1 MIWRNFKV
9 SFFIAKYDSFFKNN
23 SYNRWLNKRKD
34 YVMNYYEK
42 IKNELIN
49 NEVYKKVKDYSK
61 NRSDLNTYYK
71 VGKLLNDAGKSYGEG
86 IIKKYSMRLETDLG
100 KKYNER
106 TLRRFRQF
114 YNLFNKQKWSTVS
127 TKLLWSNYVELF
139 KMDDINKINYYIKI
153 TEEQNLSVRK
163 LRDRIKSREYERL
176 DDNTK
181 EKLINKEKVNAG
193 DLIKDPIFIKNKFDT
208 GKISE
213 KMLMS
218 FILEDIPSFLK
229 QLGEGFTFIENEYP
243 IKIGNRYNYIDMLLY
258 NIYDNCYVVIELKI
272 NEIKKEHIG
281 QVETYMNVID
291 KNLRTI
297 NQSPTIGIIVCKKK
311 NGYLF
316 KYVTN
321 KKIYEREYEL
331 V

>member
-1 MIWRNFKV
+1 
-9 SFFIAKYDSFFKNN
+9 
-23 SYNRWLNKRKD
+23 
-34 YVMNYYEK
+34 MNYYEK

-71 VGKLLNDAGKSYGEG
+71 VGKLLNDAGKSYDEG
-86 IIKKYSMRLETDLG
+86 IIKKYSDRLTKELG
-100 KKYNER
+100 KGYTFSALSRMK
-106 TLRRFRQF
+106 QF
-114 YNLFNKQKWSTVS
+114 FNISNKLATVS
-127 TKLLWSNYVELF
+127 QLLSWSHYVELLSLN
-139 KMDDINKINYYIKI
+139 DINKINYYIRI

-163 LRDRIKSREYERL
+163 LRERIKSREYERL

-193 DLIKDPIFIKNKFDT
+193 DLIKDPILIRNKFDT
-208 GKISE
+208 SKISE
-213 KMLMS
+213 KMLLETIMDNLEEFLSEFGDGYS
-218 FILEDIPSFLK
+218 FIKS
-229 QLGEGFTFIENEYP
+229 EYP
-243 IKIGNRYNYIDMLLY
+243 IKIGDRYNYIDMLLY
-258 NIYDNCYVVIELKI
+258 NIYDNCYAVIELKI

-281 QVETYMNVID
+281 QVETYMNFID

-297 NQSPTIGIIVCKKK
+297 NQGSTIGIIVCKKK

-321 KKIYEREYEL
+321 ENIYEREYEL

>member
-1 MIWRNFKV
+1 
-9 SFFIAKYDSFFKNN
+9 
-23 SYNRWLNKRKD
+23 
-34 YVMNYYEK
+34 MNYYEK

-71 VGKLLNDAGKSYGEG
+71 VGELLNDAGKSYGEG
-86 IIKKYSMRLETDLG
+86 IIKKYSDRLTKELG
-100 KKYNER
+100 KGYTFSALSRMK
-106 TLRRFRQF
+106 QF
-114 YNLFNKQKWSTVS
+114 FNISNKLATVS
-127 TKLLWSNYVELF
+127 QLLSWSHYVELLSLN
-139 KMDDINKINYYIKI
+139 DINKINYYIRI

-163 LRDRIKSREYERL
+163 LRKRIKSREYERL

-181 EKLINKEKVNAG
+181 EKLINKEEINTG
-193 DLIKDPIFIKNKFDT
+193 DLIKDPILIRNKFDT
-208 GKISE
+208 SKISE
-213 KMLMS
+213 KMLLETIMDNLEEFLSEFGDGYS
-218 FILEDIPSFLK
+218 FIKS
-229 QLGEGFTFIENEYP
+229 EYP
-243 IKIGNRYNYIDMLLY
+243 IKIGDRYNYIDMLLY
-258 NIYDNCYVVIELKI
+258 NIYDNCYAVIELKI

-281 QVETYMNVID
+281 QIETYMNFID

-297 NQSPTIGIIVCKKK
+297 NQGPTIGIIVCKKK

>member
-1 MIWRNFKV
+1 
-9 SFFIAKYDSFFKNN
+9 
-23 SYNRWLNKRKD
+23 
-34 YVMNYYEK
+34 MNYYEK

-86 IIKKYSMRLETDLG
+86 IIKKYSDMLTKELG
-100 KKYNER
+100 KGYTFSALSRMK
-106 TLRRFRQF
+106 QF
-114 YNLFNKQKWSTVS
+114 FNISNKLATMSQLLSWSH
-127 TKLLWSNYVELF
+127 YVELLSLN
-139 KMDDINKINYYIKI
+139 DINKINYYIRI

-163 LRDRIKSREYERL
+163 LRKRIKSHEYERL
-176 DDNTK
+176 DDKTK
-181 EKLINKEKVNAG
+181 EKLINKEEINAG
-193 DLIKDPIFIKNKFDT
+193 DLIKDPILIRNKFDT
-208 GKISE
+208 SRISE
-213 KMLMS
+213 KMLLETIMDNLEEFLSEFGNEYS
-218 FILEDIPSFLK
+218 FIKS
-229 QLGEGFTFIENEYP
+229 EYP
-243 IKIGNRYNYIDMLLY
+243 IKIGDRYNYVDMLLY

-281 QVETYMNVID
+281 QIETYMNFID

-297 NQSPTIGIIVCKKK
+297 NQGPTIGIIVCKKK

-321 KKIYEREYEL
+321 ENIYEREYEL

>member
-1 MIWRNFKV
+1 
-9 SFFIAKYDSFFKNN
+9 
-23 SYNRWLNKRKD
+23 
-34 YVMNYYEK
+34 MNYYKK

-86 IIKKYSMRLETDLG
+86 IIKKYSDKLTKEFGR
-100 KKYNER
+100 KYNYR
-106 TLRRFRQF
+106 
-114 YNLFNKQKWSTVS
+114 NLFIMRKFYIIFKDENVNALRSQLSWTHYRE
-127 TKLLWSNYVELF
+127 LLTLNN
-139 KMDDINKINYYIKI
+139 INEIKYYIKI
-153 TEEQNLSVRK
+153 AETQNLSYRK
-163 LRDRIKSREYERL
+163 LRKRIKSREYERL
-176 DDNTK
+176 DDKTK
-181 EKLINKEKVNAG
+181 EKLINKEKINAG
-193 DLIKDPIFIKNKFDT
+193 DLINDPILIRNKFDT
-208 GKISE
+208 DKISE

-218 FILEDIPSFLK
+218 FILEDIPGFLK

-243 IKIGNRYNYIDMLLY
+243 IKIGDRYNYIDILLY

-281 QVETYMNVID
+281 QVEMYMNFID
-291 KNLRTI
+291 KNLRTV
-297 NQSPTIGIIVCKKK
+297 NQCPTIGIIVCKKK
-311 NGYLF
+311 NCYLF

-321 KKIYEREYEL
+321 ENIYEREYEL

>member
-1 MIWRNFKV
+1 
-9 SFFIAKYDSFFKNN
+9 
-23 SYNRWLNKRKD
+23 
-34 YVMNYYEK
+34 MNYYKK

-49 NEVYKKVKDYSK
+49 NEVNKKVKDYSK

-86 IIKKYSMRLETDLG
+86 IIKKYSDKLTKEFGR
-100 KKYNER
+100 KYNYR
-106 TLRRFRQF
+106 
-114 YNLFNKQKWSTVS
+114 NLFIMRKFYIIFKDENVNALRSQLSWTHYRE
-127 TKLLWSNYVELF
+127 LLTLNN
-139 KMDDINKINYYIKI
+139 INEIKYYIKI
-153 TEEQNLSVRK
+153 AETQNLSYRK
-163 LRDRIKSREYERL
+163 LRERIKSREYERL
-176 DDNTK
+176 DDKTK
-181 EKLINKEKVNAG
+181 EKLINKEKINAG
-193 DLIKDPIFIKNKFDT
+193 DLIKDPILIRNKFDT
-208 GKISE
+208 DKISE

-218 FILEDIPSFLK
+218 FILEDIPIFLK

-243 IKIGNRYNYIDMLLY
+243 IKIGDRYNYIDMLLY

-281 QVETYMNVID
+281 QVEMYMNFID
-291 KNLRTI
+291 KNLRTV
-297 NQSPTIGIIVCKKK
+297 NQGPTIGIIVCKKK

-321 KKIYEREYEL
+321 EKIYEREYEL

>member
-1 MIWRNFKV
+1 
-9 SFFIAKYDSFFKNN
+9 
-23 SYNRWLNKRKD
+23 
-34 YVMNYYEK
+34 MNYYEK

-71 VGKLLNDAGKSYGEG
+71 VGKLLKDAGKSYGEG
-86 IIKKYSMRLETDLG
+86 IIKKYSDMLTKELG
-100 KKYNER
+100 KGYGLSNLKNM
-106 TLRRFRQF
+106 RRF
-114 YNLFNKQKWSTVS
+114 YNIAKSQTVS
-127 TKLLWSNYVELF
+127 DLLSWSHYVELL
-139 KMDDINKINYYIKI
+139 KIDDINKINYYIRI
-153 TEEQNLSVRK
+153 SEEQNLSYRK
-163 LRDRIKSREYERL
+163 LRERIKSREYERL

-193 DLIKDPIFIKNKFDT
+193 DLIKNPILIKNKFDT
-208 GKISE
+208 NKISE

-243 IKIGNRYNYIDMLLY
+243 IKIGDRYNYIDILLY

-281 QVETYMNVID
+281 QVEMYMNFID

>member
-1 MIWRNFKV
+1 
-9 SFFIAKYDSFFKNN
+9 
-23 SYNRWLNKRKD
+23 
-34 YVMNYYEK
+34 MNYYKK

-86 IIKKYSMRLETDLG
+86 IIKKYSDKLTKEFGR
-100 KKYNER
+100 KYNYR
-106 TLRRFRQF
+106 
-114 YNLFNKQKWSTVS
+114 NLFIMRKFYIIFKDENVNALRSQLSWTHYRE
-127 TKLLWSNYVELF
+127 LLTLNN
-139 KMDDINKINYYIKI
+139 INEIKYYIKI
-153 TEEQNLSVRK
+153 AETQNLSYRK
-163 LRDRIKSREYERL
+163 LRERIKSREYERL
-176 DDNTK
+176 DDKTK
-181 EKLINKEKVNAG
+181 EKLINKEKINAG
-193 DLIKDPIFIKNKFDT
+193 DLINDPILIRNKFDT
-208 GKISE
+208 DKISE

-218 FILEDIPSFLK
+218 FILEDIPIFLK

-243 IKIGNRYNYIDMLLY
+243 IKIGDRYNYIDILLY

-281 QVETYMNVID
+281 QIETYMNFID

-297 NQSPTIGIIVCKKK
+297 NQGPTIGIIVCKKK

-316 KYVTN
+316 KFVTN
-321 KKIYEREYEL
+321 ENIYEREYEL

>member
-1 MIWRNFKV
+1 
-9 SFFIAKYDSFFKNN
+9 
-23 SYNRWLNKRKD
+23 
-34 YVMNYYEK
+34 MNYYEK

-86 IIKKYSMRLETDLG
+86 IIKKYSDRLTKELG
-100 KKYNER
+100 KGYTFSALSRMK
-106 TLRRFRQF
+106 QF
-114 YNLFNKQKWSTVS
+114 FNISNKLATVS
-127 TKLLWSNYVELF
+127 QLLSWSHYVELLSLN
-139 KMDDINKINYYIKI
+139 DINKINYYIRI

-163 LRDRIKSREYERL
+163 LRERIKSREYERL

-181 EKLINKEKVNAG
+181 EKLINKEEINAG
-193 DLIKDPIFIKNKFDT
+193 DLIKDPILIRNKFDT
-208 GKISE
+208 SKISE
-213 KMLMS
+213 KMLLETIMDNLEEFLSEFGDGYS
-218 FILEDIPSFLK
+218 FIKS
-229 QLGEGFTFIENEYP
+229 EYP
-243 IKIGNRYNYIDMLLY
+243 IKIGDRYNYIDMLLY

-281 QVETYMNVID
+281 QVETYMNFID
-291 KNLRTI
+291 KNLKTI
-297 NQSPTIGIIVCKKK
+297 NQAPTIGIIVCKKK

>member
-1 MIWRNFKV
+1 
-9 SFFIAKYDSFFKNN
+9 
-23 SYNRWLNKRKD
+23 
-34 YVMNYYEK
+34 MNYYKK

-86 IIKKYSMRLETDLG
+86 IIKKYSDRLTKELG
-100 KKYNER
+100 KGYGLSNLKNM
-106 TLRRFRQF
+106 RRF
-114 YNLFNKQKWSTVS
+114 YNIAKSQTVS
-127 TKLLWSNYVELF
+127 DLLSWSHYVELL
-139 KMDDINKINYYIKI
+139 KIDDINKINYYIRI

-163 LRDRIKSREYERL
+163 LRERIKSREYERL

-181 EKLINKEKVNAG
+181 EKLINKEEINAG
-193 DLIKDPIFIKNKFDT
+193 DLIKDPILIRNKFDT
-208 GKISE
+208 SKISE
-213 KMLMS
+213 KMLLETIMDNLEEFLSEFGDGYS
-218 FILEDIPSFLK
+218 FIKS
-229 QLGEGFTFIENEYP
+229 EYP
-243 IKIGNRYNYIDMLLY
+243 IKIGDRYNYIDMLLY
-258 NIYDNCYVVIELKI
+258 NIYDNCYAVIELKI

-281 QVETYMNVID
+281 QIETYMNVID
-291 KNLRTI
+291 KNLKTI
-297 NQSPTIGIIVCKKK
+297 NQNQTIGIIVCKKK

>member
-1 MIWRNFKV
+1 M
-9 SFFIAKYDSFFKNN
+9 
-23 SYNRWLNKRKD
+23 D
-34 YVMNYYEK
+34 YYKK

-86 IIKKYSMRLETDLG
+86 IIKKYSDRLTKELG
-100 KKYNER
+100 KGYGLSNLKNM
-106 TLRRFRQF
+106 RRF
-114 YNLFNKQKWSTVS
+114 YNVAKSQSLIGQLSWTHYCM
-127 TKLLWSNYVELF
+127 LLPL
-139 KMDDINKINYYIKI
+139 KDINKINYYIKI

-181 EKLINKEKVNAG
+181 SKLINKEKVNVG
-193 DLIKDPIFIKNKFDT
+193 DLIKDPILIRNKFDT
-208 GKISE
+208 SRISE
-213 KMLMS
+213 KMLLETIMDNLEEFLSEFGDGYS
-218 FILEDIPSFLK
+218 FIK
-229 QLGEGFTFIENEYP
+229 GEYP
-243 IKIGNRYNYIDMLLY
+243 IKIGDRYNYIDMLLY

-291 KNLRTI
+291 KNLKTI
-297 NQSPTIGIIVCKKK
+297 NQGPTIGIIVCKKK

>member
-1 MIWRNFKV
+1 
-9 SFFIAKYDSFFKNN
+9 
-23 SYNRWLNKRKD
+23 
-34 YVMNYYEK
+34 MNYYEK

-86 IIKKYSMRLETDLG
+86 IIKKYSDKLTKEFGR
-100 KKYNER
+100 KYNYR
-106 TLRRFRQF
+106 
-114 YNLFNKQKWSTVS
+114 NLFIMRKFYIIFKDENVNALRSQLSWTHYRE
-127 TKLLWSNYVELF
+127 LLTLNN
-139 KMDDINKINYYIKI
+139 INEIKYYIKI
-153 TEEQNLSVRK
+153 TEEQNLSYRK
-163 LRDRIKSREYERL
+163 LRKRIKSREYERL
-176 DDNTK
+176 DDKTK

-193 DLIKDPIFIKNKFDT
+193 DLIKNPILIKNKFDT
-208 GKISE
+208 NKISE

-243 IKIGNRYNYIDMLLY
+243 IKIGDRYNYIDILLY

-281 QVETYMNVID
+281 QVEMYMNFID
-291 KNLRTI
+291 KNLRTV
-297 NQSPTIGIIVCKKK
+297 NQCPTIGIIVCKKK

-321 KKIYEREYEL
+321 ENIYEREYEL

>member
-1 MIWRNFKV
+1 
-9 SFFIAKYDSFFKNN
+9 
-23 SYNRWLNKRKD
+23 
-34 YVMNYYEK
+34 MNYYKK

-86 IIKKYSMRLETDLG
+86 IIKKYSDKLTKEFGR
-100 KKYNER
+100 KYNYR
-106 TLRRFRQF
+106 
-114 YNLFNKQKWSTVS
+114 NLFIMRKFYIIFKDENVNALRSQLSWTHYRE
-127 TKLLWSNYVELF
+127 LLTLNN
-139 KMDDINKINYYIKI
+139 INEIKYYIKI
-153 TEEQNLSVRK
+153 AETQNLSYRK
-163 LRDRIKSREYERL
+163 LRKRIKSREYERL
-176 DDNTK
+176 DDKTK
-181 EKLINKEKVNAG
+181 EKLINKEKINAG
-193 DLIKDPIFIKNKFDT
+193 DLINDPILIRNKFDT
-208 GKISE
+208 DKISE

-243 IKIGNRYNYIDMLLY
+243 IKIGDRYNYIDILLY

-281 QVETYMNVID
+281 QIETYMNFID
-291 KNLRTI
+291 KNLRTV
-297 NQSPTIGIIVCKKK
+297 NQGSTIGIIVCKKK

-321 KKIYEREYEL
+321 EKIYEREYKL

>member
-1 MIWRNFKV
+1 
-9 SFFIAKYDSFFKNN
+9 
-23 SYNRWLNKRKD
+23 
-34 YVMNYYEK
+34 MNYYEK

-86 IIKKYSMRLETDLG
+86 IIKKYSDRLTKELG
-100 KKYNER
+100 KGYTFSALSRMK
-106 TLRRFRQF
+106 QF
-114 YNLFNKQKWSTVS
+114 FNISNKLATVS
-127 TKLLWSNYVELF
+127 QLLSQSHYVELL
-139 KMDDINKINYYIKI
+139 KIDDINEINYYIRI

-176 DDNTK
+176 DDKTK
-181 EKLINKEKVNAG
+181 EKLINKEKINAG
-193 DLIKDPIFIKNKFDT
+193 DLIKDPILIRNKFDT
-208 GKISE
+208 DKISE
-213 KMLMS
+213 KMLLETIMDNLEEFLSEFGDGYS
-218 FILEDIPSFLK
+218 FIKS
-229 QLGEGFTFIENEYP
+229 EYP
-243 IKIGNRYNYIDMLLY
+243 IKIGDRYNYIDMLLY
-258 NIYDNCYVVIELKI
+258 NIYDNCYAVIELKI

-281 QVETYMNVID
+281 QVETYMNFID

-297 NQSPTIGIIVCKKK
+297 NQGPTIGIIVCKKK

-321 KKIYEREYEL
+321 EKIYEREYKL

>member
-1 MIWRNFKV
+1 
-9 SFFIAKYDSFFKNN
+9 
-23 SYNRWLNKRKD
+23 
-34 YVMNYYEK
+34 MNYYKK

-49 NEVYKKVKDYSK
+49 NEVNKKVKDYSK

-86 IIKKYSMRLETDLG
+86 IIKKYSDKLTKEFGR
-100 KKYNER
+100 KYNYR
-106 TLRRFRQF
+106 
-114 YNLFNKQKWSTVS
+114 NLFIMRKFYIIFKDENVNALRSQLSWTHYRE
-127 TKLLWSNYVELF
+127 LLTLNN
-139 KMDDINKINYYIKI
+139 INEIKYYIKI
-153 TEEQNLSVRK
+153 AETQNLSYRK
-163 LRDRIKSREYERL
+163 LRKRIKSREYERL
-176 DDNTK
+176 DDKTK
-181 EKLINKEKVNAG
+181 EKLINKEKINAG
-193 DLIKDPIFIKNKFDT
+193 DLINDPILIRNKFDT
-208 GKISE
+208 DKISE

-243 IKIGNRYNYIDMLLY
+243 IKIGDRYNYIDILLY

-281 QVETYMNVID
+281 QIETYMNFID

-297 NQSPTIGIIVCKKK
+297 NQGPTIGIIVCKKK

-321 KKIYEREYEL
+321 EKIYEREYKL

>member
-1 MIWRNFKV
+1 
-9 SFFIAKYDSFFKNN
+9 
-23 SYNRWLNKRKD
+23 
-34 YVMNYYEK
+34 MNYYKK

-49 NEVYKKVKDYSK
+49 NELYKKVKDYSK

-86 IIKKYSMRLETDLG
+86 IIKKYSDKLTKEFGR
-100 KKYNER
+100 KYNYR
-106 TLRRFRQF
+106 
-114 YNLFNKQKWSTVS
+114 NLFIMRKFYIIFKDENVNALRSQLSWTHYRE
-127 TKLLWSNYVELF
+127 LLTLNN
-139 KMDDINKINYYIKI
+139 INEIKYYIKI
-153 TEEQNLSVRK
+153 AETQNLSYRK
-163 LRDRIKSREYERL
+163 LRKRIKSREYERL
-176 DDNTK
+176 DDKTK
-181 EKLINKEKVNAG
+181 EKLINKEKINAG
-193 DLIKDPIFIKNKFDT
+193 DLINDPILIRNKFDT
-208 GKISE
+208 DKISE

-243 IKIGNRYNYIDMLLY
+243 IKIGDRYNYIDILLY

-281 QVETYMNVID
+281 QIETYMNFID
-291 KNLRTI
+291 KNLRTV
-297 NQSPTIGIIVCKKK
+297 NQGPTIGIIVCKKK

-321 KKIYEREYEL
+321 EKIYEREYKL

>member
-1 MIWRNFKV
+1 
-9 SFFIAKYDSFFKNN
+9 
-23 SYNRWLNKRKD
+23 
-34 YVMNYYEK
+34 MNYYEK

-86 IIKKYSMRLETDLG
+86 IIKKYSYRLTKELG
-100 KKYNER
+100 KGY
-106 TLRRFRQF
+106 
-114 YNLFNKQKWSTVS
+114 TVS
-127 TKLLWSNYVELF
+127 ALSRMKQFFNISNKLATVSQLLSWSHYVELLSLN
-139 KMDDINKINYYIKI
+139 DINKINYYIRI
-153 TEEQNLSVRK
+153 AEEQNLSVRK
-163 LRDRIKSREYERL
+163 LRKRIKSREYERI

-181 EKLINKEKVNAG
+181 EKLINKEEINVG
-193 DLIKDPIFIKNKFDT
+193 DLIKDPILIRNKFDT
-208 GKISE
+208 DKISE
-213 KMLMS
+213 KMLLETIMDNLEEFLSEFGDGYS
-218 FILEDIPSFLK
+218 FIKS
-229 QLGEGFTFIENEYP
+229 EYP
-243 IKIGNRYNYIDMLLY
+243 IKIGDRYNYIDMLLY

-291 KNLRTI
+291 ENLRSV
-297 NQSPTIGIIVCKKK
+297 NQNPTIGIIVCKKK

>member
-1 MIWRNFKV
+1 
-9 SFFIAKYDSFFKNN
+9 
-23 SYNRWLNKRKD
+23 
-34 YVMNYYEK
+34 MNYYEK

-86 IIKKYSMRLETDLG
+86 IIKKYSDRLTKELG
-100 KKYNER
+100 KGYGLSNLKNM
-106 TLRRFRQF
+106 RRF
-114 YNLFNKQKWSTVS
+114 YNIAKSQTVS
-127 TKLLWSNYVELF
+127 DLLSWSHYVELL
-139 KMDDINKINYYIKI
+139 KIDDINKINYYIRI

-163 LRDRIKSREYERL
+163 LRERIKSSEYERL

-181 EKLINKEKVNAG
+181 EKLINKENVNAG
-193 DLIKDPIFIKNKFDT
+193 DLIKDPILIRNKFDT
-208 GKISE
+208 SKISE
-213 KMLMS
+213 KMLLETIMDNLEEFLSEFGDGYS
-218 FILEDIPSFLK
+218 FIKS
-229 QLGEGFTFIENEYP
+229 EYP
-243 IKIGNRYNYIDMLLY
+243 IKIGDRYNYIDMLLY
-258 NIYDNCYVVIELKI
+258 NIYDNCYAVIELKI

-281 QVETYMNVID
+281 QVETYMNFID

-297 NQSPTIGIIVCKKK
+297 NQGPTIGIIVCKKK

>member
-1 MIWRNFKV
+1 
-9 SFFIAKYDSFFKNN
+9 
-23 SYNRWLNKRKD
+23 
-34 YVMNYYEK
+34 MNYYEK

-86 IIKKYSMRLETDLG
+86 IIKKYSDRLTKELG
-100 KKYNER
+100 KGYTFSALSRMK
-106 TLRRFRQF
+106 QF
-114 YNLFNKQKWSTVS
+114 FNISNKLATVS
-127 TKLLWSNYVELF
+127 QLLSWSHYVELLSLN
-139 KMDDINKINYYIKI
+139 DINKINYYIRI

-163 LRDRIKSREYERL
+163 LRERIKSREYERL

-193 DLIKDPIFIKNKFDT
+193 DLIKDPILIRNKFDT
-208 GKISE
+208 SKISE
-213 KMLMS
+213 KMLLETIMDNLEEFLSEFGDGYS
-218 FILEDIPSFLK
+218 FIKS
-229 QLGEGFTFIENEYP
+229 EYP
-243 IKIGNRYNYIDMLLY
+243 IKIGDRYNYIDMLLY
-258 NIYDNCYVVIELKI
+258 NIYDNCYAVIELKI

-281 QVETYMNVID
+281 QVETYMNFID
-291 KNLRTI
+291 KNLKTI
-297 NQSPTIGIIVCKKK
+297 NQGPTIGIIVCKKK

>member
-1 MIWRNFKV
+1 
-9 SFFIAKYDSFFKNN
+9 
-23 SYNRWLNKRKD
+23 
-34 YVMNYYEK
+34 MNYYKK

-86 IIKKYSMRLETDLG
+86 IIKKYSDKLTKEFGR
-100 KKYNER
+100 KYNYR
-106 TLRRFRQF
+106 
-114 YNLFNKQKWSTVS
+114 NLFIMRKFYIIFKDENVNALRSQLSWTHYRE
-127 TKLLWSNYVELF
+127 LLTLNN
-139 KMDDINKINYYIKI
+139 INEIKYYIKI
-153 TEEQNLSVRK
+153 AETQNLSYRK
-163 LRDRIKSREYERL
+163 LRKRIKSREYERL
-176 DDNTK
+176 DDKTK
-181 EKLINKEKVNAG
+181 EKLINKEKINAG
-193 DLIKDPIFIKNKFDT
+193 DLINDPILIRNKFDT
-208 GKISE
+208 DKISE

-243 IKIGNRYNYIDMLLY
+243 IKIGDRYNYIDILLY

-281 QVETYMNVID
+281 QIETYMNVID
-291 KNLRTI
+291 KNLRTV
-297 NQSPTIGIIVCKKK
+297 NQGPTIGIIVCKKK

-321 KKIYEREYEL
+321 ENIYEREYEL

>member
-1 MIWRNFKV
+1 
-9 SFFIAKYDSFFKNN
+9 
-23 SYNRWLNKRKD
+23 
-34 YVMNYYEK
+34 MNYYEK

-86 IIKKYSMRLETDLG
+86 IIKKYSDKLTKEFGR
-100 KKYNER
+100 KYNYR
-106 TLRRFRQF
+106 
-114 YNLFNKQKWSTVS
+114 NLFIMRKFYIIFKDENVNAMRSQLSWTHYRE
-127 TKLLWSNYVELF
+127 LLTLNN
-139 KMDDINKINYYIKI
+139 INEIKYYIRI
-153 TEEQNLSVRK
+153 SETQNLSYRK

-176 DDNTK
+176 DDNIK
-181 EKLINKEKVNAG
+181 EKLINKEQVNAG
-193 DLIKDPIFIKNKFDT
+193 DLIKDPILIRNKFDT
-208 GKISE
+208 NKISE

-243 IKIGNRYNYIDMLLY
+243 IKIGDRYNYIDMLLY
-258 NIYDNCYVVIELKI
+258 SIYDNCYVVIELKI

-281 QVETYMNVID
+281 QIETYMNVID
-291 KNLRTI
+291 ENLRSV
-297 NQSPTIGIIVCKKK
+297 NQNPTIGIIVCKKK

-321 KKIYEREYEL
+321 KNIYEREYEL

>member
-1 MIWRNFKV
+1 
-9 SFFIAKYDSFFKNN
+9 
-23 SYNRWLNKRKD
+23 
-34 YVMNYYEK
+34 MNYYKK

-86 IIKKYSMRLETDLG
+86 IIKKYSDKLTKEFGR
-100 KKYNER
+100 KYNYR
-106 TLRRFRQF
+106 
-114 YNLFNKQKWSTVS
+114 NLFIMRKFYIIFKDENVNALRSQLSWTHYRE
-127 TKLLWSNYVELF
+127 LLTLNN
-139 KMDDINKINYYIKI
+139 INEIKYYIKI
-153 TEEQNLSVRK
+153 AETQNLSYRK
-163 LRDRIKSREYERL
+163 LRKRIKSREYERL
-176 DDNTK
+176 DDKTK
-181 EKLINKEKVNAG
+181 EKLINKEKINAG
-193 DLIKDPIFIKNKFDT
+193 DLIKDPILIRNKFYTD
-208 GKISE
+208 KISE

-218 FILEDIPSFLK
+218 FILEDIPGFLK

-243 IKIGNRYNYIDMLLY
+243 IKIGDRYNYIDILLY

-281 QVETYMNVID
+281 QIETYMNFID

-297 NQSPTIGIIVCKKK
+297 NQGPTIGIIVCKKK

-321 KKIYEREYEL
+321 EKIYEREYKL

>member
-1 MIWRNFKV
+1 
-9 SFFIAKYDSFFKNN
+9 
-23 SYNRWLNKRKD
+23 
-34 YVMNYYEK
+34 MNYYKK

-86 IIKKYSMRLETDLG
+86 IIKKYSDKLTKEFGR
-100 KKYNER
+100 KYNYR
-106 TLRRFRQF
+106 
-114 YNLFNKQKWSTVS
+114 NLFIMRKFYIIFKDENVNALRSHLSWTHYRE
-127 TKLLWSNYVELF
+127 LLTLNN
-139 KMDDINKINYYIKI
+139 INEIKYYIKI
-153 TEEQNLSVRK
+153 AETQNLSYRK
-163 LRDRIKSREYERL
+163 LRKRIKSREYERL
-176 DDNTK
+176 DDKTK
-181 EKLINKEKVNAG
+181 EKLINKEKINAG
-193 DLIKDPIFIKNKFDT
+193 DLINDPILIRNKFDT
-208 GKISE
+208 DKISE

-243 IKIGNRYNYIDMLLY
+243 IKIGDRYNYIDILLY

-281 QVETYMNVID
+281 QIETYMNFID
-291 KNLRTI
+291 KNLRTV
-297 NQSPTIGIIVCKKK
+297 NQGPTIGIIVCKKK

-321 KKIYEREYEL
+321 EKIYEREYKL

>member
-1 MIWRNFKV
+1 
-9 SFFIAKYDSFFKNN
+9 
-23 SYNRWLNKRKD
+23 
-34 YVMNYYEK
+34 MNYYEK

-86 IIKKYSMRLETDLG
+86 IIKKYSDKLTKEFGR
-100 KKYNER
+100 KYNYR
-106 TLRRFRQF
+106 
-114 YNLFNKQKWSTVS
+114 NLFIMRKFYIIFKDENVNALRSQLSWTHYRE
-127 TKLLWSNYVELF
+127 LLTLNN
-139 KMDDINKINYYIKI
+139 INEIKYYIKI
-153 TEEQNLSVRK
+153 TEEQNLSYRK
-163 LRDRIKSREYERL
+163 LRKRIKSREYERL

-193 DLIKDPIFIKNKFDT
+193 DLIKNPILIKNKFDT
-208 GKISE
+208 NKISE

-243 IKIGNRYNYIDMLLY
+243 IKIGDRYNYIDILLY

-281 QVETYMNVID
+281 QVEMYMNFID

-321 KKIYEREYEL
+321 ENIYEREYEL